1 VKRLNNLSED
11 SLATLLIYSNLVINS
26 KEKNIRPYTL
36 KQWNT
41 LVDRLIN
48 SSLRR
53 PAAFFHTDEEDWAR
67 ELYLSPAETYRLKQ
81 LLSNAGQLGIELDN
95 LSNMGIGVTTRAE
108 GNYPKRLKA
117 ILKKKSPPIIFYCGD
132 INIANNKGVA
142 IVGSRDVDSHG
153 LVATHKIA
161 QKCVLEGFS
170 IISGG
175 AKGVDTA
182 AQNAALQSNGKAVA
196 FIADSMIQR
205 IKKKEI
211 REKIIS
217 GDLLI
222 LSAVNPKSRFT
233 IYSAMERNKY
243 IYALSRYAIVISSD
257 LNKGGTWTGA
267 TENIKNQ
274 WVPLFV
280 RKEDNIPE
288 GNKELLK
295 IGAKPIDSMVY
306 EDERISIKDWFDENA
321 VSKNNHIEYEQLNL
335 TSFENAIIRED
346 G

>member
-1 VKRLNNLSED
+1 
-11 SLATLLIYSNLVINS
+11 
-26 KEKNIRPYTL
+26 
-36 KQWNT
+36 
-41 LVDRLIN
+41 
-48 SSLRR
+48 
-53 PAAFFHTDEEDWAR
+53 
-67 ELYLSPAETYRLKQ
+67 
-81 LLSNAGQLGIELDN
+81 
-95 LSNMGIGVTTRAE
+95 M
-108 GNYPKRLKA
+108 
-117 ILKKKSPPIIFYCGD
+117 
-132 INIANNKGVA
+132 
-142 IVGSRDVDSHG
+142 
-153 LVATHKIA
+153 
-161 QKCVLEGFS
+161 
-170 IISGG
+170 
-175 AKGVDTA
+175 
-182 AQNAALQSNGKAVA
+182 A